1 MTADKVRIENLK
13 KHFPVEK
20 GIIARMLKRGD
31 RSFVRAVDG
40 VTLSI
45 KSGETFGI
53 AGESG
58 CGKTT
63 LGKTL
68 IRLLDATEG
77 KILFDGED
85 VTDVTGDELK
95 AFRRQA
101 QIIHQN
107 PYDSINPRFKV
118 KNWLYEPLKIH
129 GIGSREERLNTIHEL
144 LENVGLDPEAYIDA
158 YPTNLSGGERQRVA
172 IARSLI
178 TEPSF
183 LLADEPASMLDVSV
197 RASILNLLNDI
208 QRDMGLTTLIIS
220 HDLSLLHHMCDRI
233 AIMYLGE
240 IVEVGKTKQI
250 IQNPKHPYTQALVA
264 SVPMIDPDTS
274 RESAEI
280 PGTVPDPTNIPSG
293 CRFHPRCPVAME
305 ECGSTVPESYDV
317 DVDQQAK
324 CLLYDERYDE
334 ETHSLTRG

>member
-1 MTADKVRIENLK
+1 MTEPKVRVQNLK
-13 KHFPVEK
+13 KHFPVEQ

-40 VTLSI
+40 VSLSVE
-45 KSGETFGI
+45 SGETFGI

-68 IRLLDATEG
+68 IRLLAATDGE
-77 KILFDGED
+77 ILFDGED
-85 VTDVTGDELK
+85 VTHITGDELK
-95 AFRRQA
+95 AFRREA

-129 GIGSREERLNTIHEL
+129 GIGTREEREDAIHDL
-144 LENVGLDPEAYIDA
+144 LEEVGLDPEAYLDA
-158 YPTNLSGGERQRVA
+158 YPSNLSGGERQRVA

-208 QRDMGLTTLIIS
+208 QAEMGLTTMIIS

-240 IVEVGKTKQI
+240 IVEVGRTEQI
-250 IQNPKHPYTQALVA
+250 IENPKHPYTQALVA
-264 SVPMIDPDTS
+264 SVPIIDPDST
-274 RESAEI
+274 RESTEI
-280 PGTVPDPTNIPSG
+280 PGTVPDPTDMPSG
-293 CRFHPRCPVAME
+293 CRFHPRCPKAME
-305 ECGSTVPESYDV
+305 ACGTTVPDSYKV
-317 DVDQQAK
+317 DANQHAN
-324 CLLYDERYDE
+324 CLLYDDRYDE
-334 ETHSLTRG
+334 ESHSLTSG